1 MNVELKEEIDKEDN
15 LMGIDQLEIF
25 VINPKGWIEE
35 TVNMVIIDIK
45 ITIEEMIFRGKEKD
59 LETIITKVQCKIILE
74 ISLIK

>member
-1 MNVELKEEIDKEDN
+1 MNVELKEEIDKEDK

>member
-1 MNVELKEEIDKEDN
+1 MNVELKEEIDKEDK

-45 ITIEEMIFRGKEKD
+45 ITVEEMIFRGKEKD

>member
-1 MNVELKEEIDKEDN
+1 MNVELKEEIDKEDK

-25 VINPKGWIEE
+25 VINLKGWIEE

-59 LETIITKVQCKIILE
+59 LETIIIKVQCKIILE